1 MPMPM
6 HNQLETSAKSAINL
20 DNDGYDESVG
30 TARPCFLGGSRILD
44 AVLKHAIRGA

>member
-20 DNDGYDESVG
+20 DNDGYDGSVG
-30 TARPCFLGGSRILD
+30 TARLCFLGGSRILD
-44 AVLKHAIRGA
+44 AVLKHARGA

>member
-20 DNDGYDESVG
+20 DNDGFDESVG
-30 TARPCFLGGSRILD
+30 TASNWSWILD
-44 AVLKHAIRGA
+44 AVLKSDGQSMQ